1 MSTITTEDLIQYLYK
16 DTSIPQA
23 LAIEKAVAENWTLRE
38 KMDVLKDSMRRLDG
52 SIEAPR
58 RKAVDFLLNY
68 AASTVQEVAQ
78 H

>member
-16 DTSIPQA
+16 DTSHQKA
-23 LAIEKAVAENWTLRE
+23 LQIEKAVAESWPLQE
-38 KMDVLKDSMRRLDG
+38 KMDVLLDSMKRLDAA
-52 SIEAPR
+52 IEAPR

-68 AASTVQEVAQ
+68 AASSVQEIAQ